1 MISQYCRALYILTFL
16 VLLLSSNVF
25 SQDANII
32 PYLKQIESGKA
43 DAVRYE
49 LTDLKEQYPESP
61 SVMFLDAVL
70 TENGQKALVI
80 YQNIVDEHPESKYAD
95 AALYRIYS
103 YYYALGLYESANKK
117 LNLLINNYPASPYIN
132 IAKQNQLLINPDIEK
147 EEDKVIR
154 YDEDQQRIN
163 DLSGGNYKYTIQA
176 GAFSN
181 RENAQSLQDK
191 FEQSGL
197 YSQIK
202 TKQVAGTTFYIVYV
216 GRFVTVNEAESF
228 LRTINTKFNLTGRV
242 VAINQ

>member
-1 MISQYCRALYILTFL
+1 MISQYFRALYILTFL
-16 VLLLSSNVF
+16 VLLHSSNVF
-25 SQDANII
+25 SQDVNII

-43 DAVRYE
+43 EAVRYE

-61 SVMFLDAVL
+61 SIMFLDGVL

-103 YYYALGLYESANKK
+103 YYYAFGLYESANKK
-117 LNLLINNYPASPYIN
+117 LSLLISNYPASPYIN

-163 DLSGGNYKYTIQA
+163 DPSGGNYKYTIQA